1 MSYFKLPYFISFYFR
16 TVVFSDSDCEC
27 DIFYIVIFTIRNF
40 HFESHTQKVARV
52 F

>member
-16 TVVFSDSDCEC
+16 TVVFSDSEC